1 MNRYP
6 YPAFRKPYPITSER
20 LRMKFSKRPLLIAI
34 FLVAFALRTYRLME
48 IPPGLTHDEANH
60 GREAMG
66 ILDGDLRF
74 YFPANYGSEPVYSYT
89 ASVSMLVIGENLLA
103 LRLVNVFFGL
113 GAMSVAYLW
122 AARAFD
128 RRTALVAAGLTAVSF
143 WPIASSREALRAGML
158 PFFMTL
164 AVWFFWQIVATRRLG
179 DKVTGRRVIP
189 LARVLAFAVNIA
201 ITLHI
206 YLAARVAWL
215 LFPLFLLYLAL
226 TWAKRFRQ
234 VWRPGLIGLLLAG
247 LMIVP
252 MFVYLQN
259 NPAAQTRLTMLDGPL
274 QSLRE
279 GNLEPLVSNAGE
291 ALLAFVWPGFGD
303 GFLAYNIPGRPV
315 FDPITA
321 VFFSVG
327 LAVSLWHW
335 RQPRYVF
342 LLLWFGVG
350 IAPSLLTGSTANT
363 TRNLAALP
371 AVYLLP
377 AVGFTA
383 VIDWVTQ
390 RSQTRDGS
398 LKTIQSLVSSLPS
411 PISILTIAWLL
422 IAGGVTARDYFVRW
436 ADSPEVR
443 GAYQHTLVE
452 ELAYIKRTG
461 LRPPIVISSVYPG
474 SAHDP
479 SIGLVIAPES
489 SEALRWV
496 DARYALLFPGGRD
509 GRMLIPDSTPIH
521 PAFDQFM
528 TPVTAVSLRPDDLD
542 PGFTLYELN
551 AELLAPWLG
560 ETLAN
565 FDDAL
570 LLRAAWWR
578 TAETTIGDTAE
589 LVAIWQVVDPA
600 RVGPLVPPFDTT
612 DVTFFTQVLD
622 EPGHIVTQRD
632 SLEAPSWD
640 WQRGDVIMQVHP
652 LAILP
657 DEVPGN
663 YQTIV
668 GLYDKLSGIR
678 LPVTSA
684 AGEPGDTFA
693 VVPPMQVRNR

>member
-1 MNRYP
+1 
-6 YPAFRKPYPITSER
+6 
-20 LRMKFSKRPLLIAI
+20 MKSSKRLLLIAF
-34 FLVAFALRTYRLME
+34 FLIAFALRIYHLTE

-60 GREAMG
+60 GREALG

-74 YFPANYGSEPVYSYT
+74 YFPANYGSEPIYSYM
-89 ASVSMLVIGENLLA
+89 ASASMLVLGDNIFA

-113 GAMSVAYLW
+113 GAMGTAYLW

-128 RRTALVAAGLTAVSF
+128 RRTALLAAGLTAVSF
-143 WPIASSREALRAGML
+143 WPLASSREALRAGML
-158 PFFMTL
+158 PFFMAL
-164 AVWFFWQIVATRRLG
+164 AVWFFWQIVATRRQG
-179 DKVTGRRVIP
+179 EKITNRRVIP
-189 LARVLAFAVNIA
+189 LALVIAFAVSIA

-226 TWAKRFRQ
+226 SRAKRFRQ
-234 VWRPGLIGLLLAG
+234 VWQPVLIGLLLTG
-247 LMIVP
+247 LMVVP

-274 QSLRE
+274 QSLRD
-279 GNLEPLVSNAGE
+279 GNLGPVFSNAGE

-315 FDPITA
+315 FDPVTA

-327 LAVSLWHW
+327 LAVSFW
-335 RQPRYVF
+335 RWRRPRYAF
-342 LLLWFGVG
+342 LLIWFGVG

-377 AVGFTA
+377 AVGFMATA
-383 VIDWVTQ
+383 DWISSPQ
-390 RSQTRDGS
+390 RRKEVRDNGD
-398 LKTIQSLVSSLPS
+398 KASSFFSAPLRFNRM
-411 PISILTIAWLL
+411 TGMAVAWLVF
-422 IAGGVTARDYFVRW
+422 AGWVSARDYFVRW

-452 ELAYIKRTG
+452 ELAYIKQAR
-461 LRPPIVISSVYPG
+461 LEAPVVISSVYPG
-474 SAHDP
+474 PAHDP
-479 SIGLVIAPES
+479 SISLVIAPEG

-496 DARYALLFPGGRD
+496 DARYALLFPGGQD
-509 GRMLIPDSTPIH
+509 GRILIPDSTPIH
-521 PAFDQFM
+521 PALVQFV

-560 ETLAN
+560 ESLAN

-570 LLRAAWWR
+570 YLRAAWWAAPEITVGN
-578 TAETTIGDTAE
+578 TAEIIT
-589 LVAIWQVVDPA
+589 VWQVVDPA
-600 RVGPLVPPFDTT
+600 RAGPLVPPFDTT

-622 EPGHIVTQRD
+622 ESGQIVAQRD

-640 WQRGDVIMQVHP
+640 WQRGDVIIQVHP

-657 DEVPGN
+657 DAVPGS

-668 GLYDKLSGIR
+668 GLYDKLSGRR
-678 LPVTSA
+678 LPALSA
-684 AGEPGDTFA
+684 VGEIVDTF
-693 VVPPMQVRNR
+693 VVVAPLQVRSR